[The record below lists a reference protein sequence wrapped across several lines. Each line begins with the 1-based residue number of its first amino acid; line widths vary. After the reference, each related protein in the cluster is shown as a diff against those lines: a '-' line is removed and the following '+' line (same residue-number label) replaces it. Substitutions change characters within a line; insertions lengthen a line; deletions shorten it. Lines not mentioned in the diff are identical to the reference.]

1 MKSQEIYL
9 KLDDYTNKC
18 SLVPCDISASW
29 FNKMDD
35 NGNVALHR
43 HQGSVVSGAL
53 YIDLPDNP
61 SPIRFKN
68 PLIPYKMMELY
79 TEQSNYHQ
87 SVEIYEG
94 LLILFPSWLEHETL
108 PQKGKRTV
116 ISFNT
121 LHKGASIENI
131 I

>member
-1 MKSQEIYL
+1 
-9 KLDDYTNKC
+9 
-18 SLVPCDISASW
+18 
-29 FNKMDD
+29 MDD